1 MIQAS
6 RYLRVTTPTME
17 GPDVY
22 AVQQRLIN
30 LGLLTT
36 RADGIYGPVTEAAV
50 RAFQS
55 QNSLKADGV
64 VGPLTWSAL
73 GLQNVQ
79 WGNTGYRIS
88 VDVVQNTLDLFDQTG
103 RRLSHYPCATGKP
116 DTPTPLGN
124 WVIVDKILNP
134 GGPFGTRWMR
144 ISVPFGG
151 YGIHGTDN
159 PSSIGQNASHGC
171 IRLQTADVEALYDTV
186 PLGTPV
192 WIVGG
197 NVTSRVLRRG
207 MQGADVTDLQQ
218 KLQVLGFY
226 RGDIDGV
233 YGPQTEDAVRAFQ
246 GRYGLSADGI
256 AGPLTNN
263 EVQKQYD
270 IALGITQP

>member
-1 MIQAS
+1 
-6 RYLRVTTPTME
+6 ME